1 MSSSKHSASSELKH
15 NKYLD
20 AVQLERKMKKKKR
33 KKEERKGV
41 ADEYDDGFRGRW
53 VNGNKTEKWGKN
65 KSYFW

>member
-1 MSSSKHSASSELKH
+1 METDSGYASKYKTSVPKMSSSKHSASSELKH

-41 ADEYDDGFRGRW
+41 ADEYDDGFRGR
-53 VNGNKTEKWGKN
+53 
-65 KSYFW
+65 